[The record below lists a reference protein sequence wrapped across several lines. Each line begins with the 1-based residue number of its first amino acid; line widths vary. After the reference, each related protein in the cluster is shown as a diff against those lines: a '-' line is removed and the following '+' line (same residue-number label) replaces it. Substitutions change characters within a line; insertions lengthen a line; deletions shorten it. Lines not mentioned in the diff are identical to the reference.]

1 MNLTSLSDR
10 LKPYW
15 ESLSTSYWFIP
26 ICMMLASGIICGACL
41 FIVQRATLPDSL
53 LFFVP
58 LVTQSGAMQLLS
70 TLATAII
77 TATSIAFSMTLVALT
92 LASSQ
97 FGPRLIRTFM
107 NDRGTQVVLG
117 TLVSTFLFC
126 MISLHHISSIQE
138 NQDAISLLC
147 AVSVVLGV
155 IDVVVIIYFI
165 HHVSTSIQ
173 ADHVIK
179 RCFEEL
185 CRDISALLPKPE
197 SPASLRAISSELITG
212 AEEQTV
218 IKATREGYIQNINYD
233 VLTTVRTDI
242 VAGIEVLGRS
252 GDHVFPDAEVVI
264 VHSHC
269 PLPDS
274 VQKQFE
280 QYIIIGNSRTPI
292 QDPEFAVGQ
301 LVEIALRALSPGI
314 NDPFTAITCLDRLT
328 SACILMSRREFPHE
342 CVINESTSKWL
353 KRRTFTFEGVVDKSF
368 DQIRQAGKKHVAIGL
383 HILLCLDVLNG
394 QTNGRYHGMLFGHA
408 IATRDLLKT
417 EPLVQKDDAAIDIA
431 FNRLK
436 DPSGAQ

>member
-26 ICMMLASGIICGACL
+26 VCMMLASGITCAACL
-41 FIVQRATLPDSL
+41 FIIQRATLPDSVL
-53 LFFVP
+53 YFVP
-58 LVTQSGAMQLLS
+58 LVAQSGAMQLLS

-117 TLVSTFLFC
+117 ILVSTFLFC
-126 MISLHHISSIQE
+126 MISLHQISSIQE

-155 IDVVVIIYFI
+155 LDVVVIIYFI

-185 CRDISALLPKPE
+185 CGDIAALLPKPE
-197 SPASLRAISSELITG
+197 SPASLRAISSELVTE
-212 AEEQTV
+212 AEEQT
-218 IKATREGYIQNINYD
+218 IIRAPREGYIQNINYEA
-233 VLTTVRTDI
+233 LTTLRTDI

-252 GDHVFPDAEVVI
+252 GDHVFPNAQVLI

-274 VQKQFE
+274 VQKEFE

-328 SACILMSRREFPHE
+328 SACILMSRRDFPHD

-353 KRRTFTFEGVVDKSF
+353 KRRTFTFEGVVNKSF
-368 DQIRQAGKKHVAIGL
+368 DQIRQSGKKHVAIGL
-383 HILLCLDVLNG
+383 HILLCLNVLDE
-394 QTNGRYHGMLFGHA
+394 QTNGRYQAMLLGHA
-408 IATRDLLKT
+408 IATRDLLKS
-417 EPLVQKDDAAIDIA
+417 EPVVQKDDAAIDIA